1 MTCRTAGSP
10 YGPVTRKAGMT
21 TQAAGAR
28 LAAGLSL
35 EEAAARARVG
45 PRYLRR
51 VETRGGAGY
60 ALARRL
66 SALYGC
72 RIDVFLTRP

>member
-1 MTCRTAGSP
+1 M
-10 YGPVTRKAGMT
+10 TRKTEKA

-51 VETRGGAGY
+51 VETHGGAGY
-60 ALARRL
+60 ALAQRL

-72 RIDVFLTRP
+72 RIDVFLTRL